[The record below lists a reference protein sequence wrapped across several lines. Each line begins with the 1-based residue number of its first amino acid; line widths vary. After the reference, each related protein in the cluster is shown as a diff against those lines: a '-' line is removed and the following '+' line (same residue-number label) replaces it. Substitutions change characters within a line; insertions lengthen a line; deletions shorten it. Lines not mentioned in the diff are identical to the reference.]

1 MDVFSLPGIRFQL
14 YKGVELM
21 GIQTYVNGKLY
32 PKEEASVSAYD
43 HGFLY
48 GDGTFEGIRIYNG
61 RIFKFEEHMVRL
73 YESMKV
79 LQIDPGMSM
88 EQMMDEVVKVCQA
101 NEHYDRAYIRL
112 VVSRGQGDLGIN
124 PRKCTMGATLVII
137 TDILQLYPEEAY
149 QKGLEV
155 IVCQTRKIRHDM
167 LNCRIK
173 SCNYLSNIFGVM
185 EVEYARKLAEAA
197 NMTGPI
203 EGIMLTHDGYVS
215 ECTADNIFYIKD
227 GVAHTPPKY
236 LGILAGITRQ
246 TIIDLFRS
254 EGIEIHEDIFTP
266 FDLYTADEVFLC
278 GTGAEMI
285 PVTKIGSYQ
294 IGEGKAGPITSKML
308 GVFREYA
315 NAHGYP
321 IRPDLVEAEG
331 KAATVST
338 T

>member
-1 MDVFSLPGIRFQL
+1 
-14 YKGVELM
+14 M

-61 RIFKFEEHMVRL
+61 RIFKFQEHMDRF
-73 YESMKV
+73 YESLKV
-79 LQIDPGMSM
+79 LQIAPGMSKEDMM
-88 EQMMDEVVKVCQA
+88 EQIVKVCQA

-112 VVSRGQGDLGIN
+112 VVSRGEGDLGIN
-124 PRKCTMGATLVII
+124 PRKCTKGATLVII

-149 QKGLEV
+149 KKGLEV
-155 IVCQTRKIRHDM
+155 IICGTRKIRHDM

-185 EVEYARKLAEAA
+185 EVEYARRLAEASGGV
-197 NMTGPI
+197 GPI

-215 ECTADNIFYIKD
+215 ECTADNIFLVKD
-227 GVAHTPPKY
+227 GRLMTPPKY

-246 TIIDLFRS
+246 TIIDLCNENGF
-254 EGIEIHEDIFTP
+254 EVTEDIFTP
-266 FDLYTADEVFLC
+266 FELYTADEVFLC
-278 GTGAEMI
+278 GTGAELI
-285 PVTKIGSYQ
+285 PVVKIGAYN
-294 IGEGKAGPITSKML
+294 IGEGKAGPITSKL
-308 GVFREYA
+308 LELFRDYA
-315 NAHGYP
+315 NSNGYP

-331 KAATVST
+331 KMATAGK
-338 T
+338 

>member
-1 MDVFSLPGIRFQL
+1 
-14 YKGVELM
+14 M

-61 RIFKFEEHMVRL
+61 RIFKFEEHMDRFYDSL
-73 YESMKV
+73 RV
-79 LQIDPGMSM
+79 LQIDPGMSKETMM
-88 EQMMDEVVKVCQA
+88 EEIIKVCCT

-112 VVSRGQGDLGIN
+112 VVSRGEGDLGIN
-124 PRKCTMGATLVII
+124 PRKCTKGATLVII
-137 TDILQLYPEEAY
+137 TDILQLYPEKAY
-149 QKGLEV
+149 QEGLEV
-155 IVCQTRKIRHDM
+155 IICQTRKIRHDM

-185 EVEYARKLAEAA
+185 EVEYARKLAE
-197 NMTGPI
+197 NGGTMGPI

-215 ECTADNIFYIKD
+215 ECTADNIFFIKN
-227 GVAHTPPKY
+227 GVFHTPPKY

-246 TIIDLFRS
+246 TLMDLAS
-254 EGIEIHEDIFTP
+254 KEGYEVHESVFTP
-266 FDLYTADEVFLC
+266 FELFTADEVFLC
-278 GTGAEMI
+278 GTGAEVI
-285 PVTKIGSYQ
+285 PVIKIGSYT

-308 GVFREYA
+308 KVFRNYA
-315 NAHGYP
+315 NSHGYA

-331 KAATVST
+331 KMATAK
-338 T
+338 